1 MRRLKA
7 GCIGTYFFVFIIA
20 HGSSSIMIIIIRRRR
35 TIRTDAVKTFA
46 VVHHRHYYYYVVVV
60 VVVQCCSFVY
70 FFVLDFHFLLIG
82 ETNVSTLWPSKLYA
96 GFVGYSLC
104 HKMHQHFNTEAIP
117 LGMFARPLEKM

>member
-20 HGSSSIMIIIIRRRR
+20 HGSSSIMIIIISRRR

-46 VVHHRHYYYYVVVV
+46 VVHHRHYCYYYYV

-117 LGMFARPLEKM
+117 LGMFARPPEKM